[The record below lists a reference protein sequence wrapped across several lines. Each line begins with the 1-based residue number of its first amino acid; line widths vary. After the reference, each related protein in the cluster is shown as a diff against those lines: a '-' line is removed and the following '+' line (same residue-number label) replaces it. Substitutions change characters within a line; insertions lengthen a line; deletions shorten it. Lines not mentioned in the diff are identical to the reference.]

1 MTASNRQ
8 RARRS
13 DAGQV
18 RLTQR
23 DAAVLRFHGEQ
34 FGCPLSVVAELY
46 GVGDR
51 VARRHVAR
59 LERAGFASRL
69 TVAGQQW
76 VVPTRPGLRFADLDY
91 EVWQPRAWKLDHVE
105 GVARLRLV
113 LQARYPDADW
123 TSERQIRSRWAN
135 SGARVRFADGQ
146 LDLAD
151 GRRIGVELETHRK
164 KRHEYEG
171 IVRDVDPDFDE
182 VWWFAP
188 AQDVT
193 WLADVLDEIPKPERP
208 SHLVLDLGRVAS

>member
-135 SGARVRFADGQ
+135 SGARSGSRTASWISPMAAASGSSW
-146 LDLAD
+146 
-151 GRRIGVELETHRK
+151 RRTARSATSTRASCATSTRTLTRCG
-164 KRHEYEG
+164 G
-171 IVRDVDPDFDE
+171 SP
-182 VWWFAP
+182 
-188 AQDVT
+188 
-193 WLADVLDEIPKPERP
+193 RP
-208 SHLVLDLGRVAS
+208 RT

>member
-23 DAAVLRFHGEQ
+23 DAAVLRFLGEQ
-34 FGCPLSVVAELY
+34 FGCPLSVAADLY

-151 GRRIGVELETHRK
+151 GRCIGVELETHRK

>member
-34 FGCPLSVVAELY
+34 FGCPLSVVADLY

-59 LERAGFASRL
+59 LERAGFAGRL

-113 LQARYPDADW
+113 LQARHPDADW

-135 SGARVRFADGQ
+135 SGARVRFPDGQ

-151 GRRIGVELETHRK
+151 GRCIGVELETHRK